1 MSIGSPKSPG
11 PSVIL
16 GVVSG
21 LTRTAAEVGR
31 PETQVTHTISILTSF
46 DAHHSTLIKTHHST
60 LTLFRKE

>member
-31 PETQVTHTISILTSF
+31 PETQVTHTIQLTSF
-46 DAHHSTLIKTHHST
+46 
-60 LTLFRKE
+60 RKD